1 MEKFLLT
8 ALLCGTMFPG
18 MAQNN
23 VTAKNETGMKT
34 IRLVYPQW
42 QGGNIAQWITEVK
55 DHEQASRGYY
65 LGAQRNQGAAEAIR
79 HQAPDTGRSARGQP
93 CGIGMAEIVRS
104 VQSRHT
110 LRHGCARSGG
120 NHSGG
125 RRCP

>member
-1 MEKFLLT
+1 MEKFLLI

-55 DHEQASRGYY
+55 DPEQWAGHIHRPGFD
-65 LGAQRNQGAAEAIR
+65 R
-79 HQAPDTGRSARGQP
+79 P
-93 CGIGMAEIVRS
+93 CGAGSDRWRIG
-104 VQSRHT
+104 
-110 LRHGCARSGG
+110 
-120 NHSGG
+120 
-125 RRCP
+125 